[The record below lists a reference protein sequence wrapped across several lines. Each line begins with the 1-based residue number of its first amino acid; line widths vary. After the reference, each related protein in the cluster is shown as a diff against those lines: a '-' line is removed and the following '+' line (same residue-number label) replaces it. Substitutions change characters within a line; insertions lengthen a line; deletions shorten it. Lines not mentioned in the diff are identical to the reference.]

1 MAQSLPLFRDAEQ
14 RFRELEKA
22 LPNDPLVLYMLAW
35 TGYNAFAPASRL
47 AKDDD
52 AAHFIGLA
60 QSTIDR
66 LMAIET
72 QDLGL
77 VTMSSGIREG
87 RAQFLRDLG
96 RFDEAIAT
104 QREVIA
110 GPEKLLANKRLAN
123 SLGTR
128 GYVGRACG
136 KERVCTAV

>member
-60 QSTIDR
+60 QSTIAR
-66 LMAIET
+66 LMAIDT
-72 QDLGL
+72 PAIGL
-77 VTMSSGIREG
+77 VPMSSGLREG
-87 RAQFLRDLG
+87 RAAFLRDLG
-96 RFDEAIAT
+96 RSDEAISTHA
-104 QREVIA
+104 EVFA
-110 GPEKLLANKRLAN
+110 
-123 SLGTR
+123 
-128 GYVGRACG
+128 
-136 KERVCTAV
+136 

>member
-52 AAHFIGLA
+52 AAHFLGLA

-66 LMAIET
+66 LMATET
-72 QDLGL
+72 QDIGL
-77 VTMSSGIREG
+77 VPLSPGIRAG
-87 RAQFLRDLG
+87 RAPFLRALG
-96 RFDEAIAT
+96 RFHPPIAT
-104 QREVIA
+104 TPAVIPVIGK
-110 GPEKLLANKRLAN
+110 GPCSERRWQTM
-123 SLGTR
+123 SD
-128 GYVGRACG
+128 VGVG
-136 KERVCTAV
+136 

>member
-72 QDLGL
+72 PDIGL
-77 VTMSSGIREG
+77 VPMSSGLRAG
-87 RAQFLRDLG
+87 RAPLPLDLG
-96 RFDEAIAT
+96 PF
-104 QREVIA
+104 RETIPPPP
-110 GPEKLLANKRLAN
+110 G
-123 SLGTR
+123 
-128 GYVGRACG
+128 
-136 KERVCTAV
+136 